1 MPGKTKVTGFNIYK
15 DKLNR
20 DIYYDFITKEGYVI
34 TAKNLSKFNFYKKRF
49 IIPIIT
55 FALTYTLNIA
65 GFEFGIAGASAL
77 AVIAI
82 VVTEYIFR
90 FKFLKS
96 AITVPN
102 FVPNKQEN
110 YFHELASSSDFLALV
125 VKGILYIILGITLII
140 FGIQENFE
148 IIEWIACIIITIV
161 LIIVGFFQFYAA
173 ILKKSKK

>member
-20 DIYYDFITKEGYVI
+20 DIYYDFLTKEGYVI
-34 TAKNLSKFNFYKKRF
+34 NSKNLSKFNFYKKRF
-49 IIPIIT
+49 IIPVIL

-77 AVIAI
+77 AVISI
-82 VVTEYIFR
+82 IVTEFIFR

-102 FVPNKQEN
+102 FVPNKKEN
-110 YFHELASSSDFLALV
+110 YFHQLAESSDFLALV
-125 VKGILYIILGITLII
+125 IKGILYIILGISLVI
-140 FGIQENFE
+140 FGYQESFE
-148 IIEWIACIIITIV
+148 TIEWIACIIITVI

-173 ILKKSKK
+173 IIKKSNK